1 MNTTNNNTRSLLIL
15 PEGEEMF
22 YESEG
27 PMSPI
32 SSYYESVQRIFGDDY
47 DEDVDGIIASFN
59 NVYMQSV
66 GERQHEE
73 IQEQLESGEIN
84 VEEELFFYKDL
95 LNNTDFYGNFNDES
109 LREYGLFDEL
119 SPRQYTTFDFE
130 CEREHIVNEQLL
142 REIRQAVAEREYRIF
157 ITKFRF
163 LNEIE
168 NFDKSTLLSIHSVQ
182 TEYFTSKLRTLFM
195 NNVFNKYITYD
206 DDFLPK
212 LLEDV
217 ILFVKMSTENV
228 EGMNRFQIVYRA
240 VIIFI
245 KSRFGMSMFKIM
257 KTKIMPFIKNIFD
270 DFSVQTDIF
279 SSSRDFLNSYKN
291 ISDSPIVMKIY
302 KCCLYLL
309 SLSIF
314 DKIGLNF
321 ETFGYTKLQ
330 EATLKKKFY
339 KKTDFIY
346 VLCDTILFILERGYQ
361 VYITGDVNC
370 LFHSGGT
377 YVKIF
382 DKCREIQRR
391 SLLLQNPEANGFTE
405 SEFRS
410 DLDNVIE
417 KLQNIDK
424 HSFRLDKEDV
434 KSVKLLLNSMLML
447 RDDINT
453 KSAARMNRKAPF
465 GILVFGDSGIGK
477 TTITSILCAFYAKY
491 KHLPTGAE
499 FRYTVNPAAKYWDG
513 FLTSQHTVI
522 LDDIACEDPSLND
535 PKSLNVIIQLM
546 NNQAFCPDQ
555 ASLELKGTTPVR
567 CQLVV
572 ATTNVKNLNAYHHWA
587 TPSAVQRRMPY
598 IITPRVRE
606 EFKDER
612 GMLNSSMVPEDQP
625 YPDLWLFDIDRVDP
639 VPIAN
644 GKRYAKMTNVAKDL
658 GLKELLIWYKT
669 AIDKFDK
676 DQDRV
681 QKCTQDMINVDL
693 CLCCNLPD
701 SLCSNAPQT
710 LMEGFGYLALLY
722 MIFILFIKFIRTL
735 NYRIMNR
742 SDMQLALLA
751 YRYYTNFNRN
761 YVKFCIEWNEL
772 KIKTMDSD
780 YWIKLG
786 DKMKVRMHQPK
797 YFLVIGSAISSLL
810 VAYKLYSKL
819 SPQGDVSEEIGQTP
833 VAELNGR
840 ENVWYNNAIDLTS
853 ANFTRESSSS
863 KSMEFT
869 DFCKKISD
877 NVARFQCKYESGITN
892 RGRLLALGGHIYI
905 SNNHNFLNIDS
916 EAKLSV
922 TFSSKIGVNSN
933 VNLTLTEADIYRIP
947 EHDLAFITLR
957 ELPPKKNIVKF
968 MQIGEANGVFNGCYV
983 GKTNEGETTY
993 NTVKNISLGKEK
1005 SFKFPTYGIDSK
1017 HSVWSGKSE
1026 KATVEGECGMPLII
1040 NSSYGYTIVGIHFLA
1055 STFQPNVIHATNL
1068 NGDFVRQVYSKLSGF
1083 NISSGDFTLISAKDN
1098 ERKITE
1104 LHKKSVF
1111 RYINDGSVHIYG
1123 SFTDFRGK
1131 SKSSVMLT
1139 PMGEYLTS
1147 EGYKIKFTKP
1157 ELKSWVPWHIAAKD
1171 LVKPI
1176 DTIRTDI
1183 LSACVTSYIKDV
1195 TDHIKLEDVKDMMMV
1210 LDNFTTINGA
1220 QVAYI
1225 DKINRNTSAG
1235 NPWKKSKR
1243 YFMDACPPKNG
1254 MLDPVTVNDEI
1265 MDRVDDIILTYKTGR
1280 QAHPN
1285 FCAHL
1290 KDEPVSFKKATIGK
1304 TRVFTG
1310 ATFDWTIVVRKYL
1323 LSFTR
1328 LLQNNRLAFE
1338 AGPGTIAQSLEWQE
1352 LYDYI
1357 VKHGEDRIVAG
1368 DYVAFDKKMTPKEI
1382 LAAFDVIIHFCEL
1395 SGNYTEEDIQ
1405 IIRCIAEDTAFAV
1418 VDYNGDLIQ
1427 LFGSNPSGNP
1437 LTVILNGI
1445 VNCLRMRYVYYLL
1458 NPNKEVNSFGSNV
1471 NLMTYGDDNI
1481 MSVAKGCD
1489 WFNHTNI
1496 SNKFKDLDIGYTMA
1510 EKEAES
1516 VPFIHINES
1525 SFLKR
1530 KWRFD
1535 TDLGCMLAPLD
1546 HDSIEKMLMVWNRS
1560 KAVTEEAQG
1569 IDVISTALRE
1579 YFFYG
1584 KEVYLNKLKMFKKLI
1599 HDLNWEDWVTEST
1612 LPNYEELKAGFIK
1625 SSRHCKNF
1633 KDYFAIEDGE

>member
-1 MNTTNNNTRSLLIL
+1 
-15 PEGEEMF
+15 
-22 YESEG
+22 
-27 PMSPI
+27 
-32 SSYYESVQRIFGDDY
+32 
-47 DEDVDGIIASFN
+47 
-59 NVYMQSV
+59 
-66 GERQHEE
+66 
-73 IQEQLESGEIN
+73 
-84 VEEELFFYKDL
+84 
-95 LNNTDFYGNFNDES
+95 
-109 LREYGLFDEL
+109 
-119 SPRQYTTFDFE
+119 
-130 CEREHIVNEQLL
+130 
-142 REIRQAVAEREYRIF
+142 
-157 ITKFRF
+157 
-163 LNEIE
+163 
-168 NFDKSTLLSIHSVQ
+168 
-182 TEYFTSKLRTLFM
+182 
-195 NNVFNKYITYD
+195 
-206 DDFLPK
+206 
-212 LLEDV
+212 
-217 ILFVKMSTENV
+217 
-228 EGMNRFQIVYRA
+228 
-240 VIIFI
+240 
-245 KSRFGMSMFKIM
+245 M
-257 KTKIMPFIKNIFD
+257 KTKVYPFVKDLFE

-279 SSSRDFLNSYKN
+279 TKSRDFLNSYKN
-291 ISDSPIVMKIY
+291 ISESPIVMKIY

-314 DKIGLNF
+314 DKIGVNF

-330 EATLKKKFY
+330 EATLKKQFY
-339 KKTDFIY
+339 KRSDFVY
-346 VLCDTILFILERGYQ
+346 VLCDTVLFILERGYQ
-361 VYITGDVNC
+361 VYVTGDVSC

-377 YVKIF
+377 YVQIF
-382 DKCREIQRR
+382 DKCRELQRR

-405 SEFRS
+405 SEFRA
-410 DLDNVIE
+410 DLDTVIE

-424 HSFRLDKEDV
+424 HSFRLDKDDI
-434 KSVKLLLNSMLML
+434 KSVKLLLNNMLML

-465 GILVFGDSGIGK
+465 GVLIFGDSGIGK
-477 TTITSILCAFYAKY
+477 TTITSILCSFYAKY
-491 KHLPTGAE
+491 KRLPTGAE

-572 ATTNVKNLNAYHHWA
+572 ATTNVKNLNAFHHWA
-587 TPSAVQRRMPY
+587 TPCAVQRRMPFV
-598 IITPRVRE
+598 ISPRVRD

-625 YPDLWLFDIDRVDP
+625 YPDLWLFSIDRVDP
-639 VPIAN
+639 VPIAE
-644 GKRYAKMTNVAKDL
+644 GKRYAKMTRIETDL
-658 GLKELLIWYKT
+658 SLKELLVWYKG

-676 DQDRV
+676 DQERV
-681 QKCTQDMINVDL
+681 LKCTQDMIDVDL
-693 CLCCNLPD
+693 CLCCSLPD
-701 SLCSNAPQT
+701 SLCSNTPQT
-710 LMEGFGYLALLY
+710 LMEGFGYLATLYLL
-722 MIFILFIKFIRTL
+722 FVWFTTCIRRM
-735 NYRIMNR
+735 NYRILQR
-742 SDMQLALLA
+742 TDVQILRLA
-751 YRYYTNFNRN
+751 YSYYTSYNRD
-761 YVKFCIEWNEL
+761 YQRFCIEWNEL
-772 KIKTMDSD
+772 KLKAMSSE
-780 YWIKLG
+780 YWKNLG
-786 DKMKVRMHQPK
+786 DRMQTRLNHPS
-797 YFLVIGSAISSLL
+797 YFMVVGTTVASFVA
-810 VAYKLYSKL
+810 AYKLYHHL
-819 SPQGDVSEEIGQTP
+819 SPQGDVSEEIGTVP

-840 ENVWYNNAIDLTS
+840 ENVWYNNAVDLTT

-869 DFCKKISD
+869 DFCKKISA
-877 NVARFQCKYESGITN
+877 NVARFQCNYESGMTN
-892 RGRLLALGGHIYI
+892 RGRLLALGGHVYI
-905 SNNHNFLNIDS
+905 TNNHNFLPIENC
-916 EAKLSV
+916 AKLSV
-922 TFSSKIGVNSN
+922 TFSAKIGVNANIELS
-933 VNLTLTEADIYRIP
+933 LTESDIHRVP
-947 EHDLAFITLR
+947 EHDLAFLTLR
-957 ELPPKKNIVKF
+957 ELPPKKNITKY
-968 MQIGEANGVFNGCYV
+968 MQVGEANGIFNGCYV
-983 GKTNEGETTY
+983 GRTNDGEVVY
-993 NTVKNISLGKEK
+993 NVVKNISLDNEK
-1005 SFKFPTYGIDSK
+1005 KFNFPSYGIDAK
-1017 HSVWSGKSE
+1017 HRVWSGKAE
-1026 KATVEGECGMPLII
+1026 HGTIEGECGMPLIV

-1055 STFQPNVIHATNL
+1055 STYRPNVIHATNL
-1068 NGDFVRQVYSKLSGF
+1068 NGDFVREVYYRLSDF
-1083 NISSGDFTLISAKDN
+1083 NVSSGDFTLVSAKDN
-1098 ERKITE
+1098 ERKVVD

-1111 RYINDGSVHIYG
+1111 RYIGDGSAHIYG

-1139 PMGEYLTS
+1139 PMGEYLTA

-1157 ELKSWVPWHIAAKD
+1157 EMKSWVPWHIAAKD

-1183 LSACVTSYIKDV
+1183 LSECVLSYIEDV
-1195 TDHIKLEDVKDMMMV
+1195 KSNINLEDVSNMMMV

-1243 YFMDACPPKNG
+1243 YFMDACPPKHG

-1265 MDRVDDIILTYKTGR
+1265 MDRVDEIILTYREGR

-1290 KDEPVSFKKATIGK
+1290 KDEPVSFKKAKIGK

-1357 VKHGEDRIVAG
+1357 IKHGEDRIVAG

-1382 LAAFDVIIHFCEL
+1382 LAAFDVIIHFCEI
-1395 SGNYTEEDIQ
+1395 SGNYTPEDIRVV
-1405 IIRCIAEDTAFAV
+1405 RCIAEDTAFAV
-1418 VDYNGDLIQ
+1418 VDFNGDLIQ

-1445 VNCLRMRYVYYLL
+1445 VNCLRMRYVYRLL
-1458 NPNKEVNSFGSNV
+1458 NPESEVSTFKSRV
-1471 NLMTYGDDNI
+1471 SLMTYGDDNI

-1496 SNKFKDLDIGYTMA
+1496 SNKFKELDIGYTMA

-1516 VPFIHINES
+1516 VPFIHIDDA

-1530 KWRFD
+1530 TWRHD
-1535 TDLGCMLAPLD
+1535 ADLGCMLAPLD

-1584 KEVYLNKLKMFKKLI
+1584 KEIYLNKMDMFKKLV
-1599 HDLNWEDWVTEST
+1599 HDLDWEDWVTEST
-1612 LPNYEELKAGFIK
+1612 FPSYEELKTGFIK
-1625 SSRHCKNF
+1625 SSRHCKIY
-1633 KDYFAIEDGE
+1633 KDYFTIEDGVC